1 MNTHGSS
8 LDKPNN
14 SEGTGSGSAGI
25 VTASAACLLV
35 AATLA
40 IGYGWWHANALLG
53 AIGLQLLLAA
63 ISVFAAWRASRIRG
77 RFAMARG
84 AGESL
89 GSRVAERLSSRWGD
103 AEGYE
108 EDAEHL
114 RQDLLEDATHDR
126 NVHFLLLEVGPALLV
141 GAIAGYLLLRIQ
153 AAEALD
159 SQARSLVFG
168 LVCLAASCVWIV
180 LSRAYEAIPESE
192 LTGARKLGM
201 VLREAQW
208 ANFLGAAGLL
218 GAFLWVPL
226 EAWLA
231 RVLAAWI
238 VAICVEQLVRAVLA
252 WRRSPVEGD
261 DPVPAYTLALRESL
275 LVHGN
280 PLTSLLESFER
291 RFGVSFR
298 SSWTIRF
305 VRRAFVPILLLSG
318 LLYWGL
324 TTLTLVGPSEVG
336 LRESF
341 GKFDRRLEPGLHFKW
356 PWPFGKV
363 RRLEVKRIHSARIGE
378 EQGEEGHHHV
388 PHAILWTEKHAHE
401 EHPLVLGSG
410 TDAVSVDA
418 FIYYKIRD
426 DQEGLLD
433 FAYHTQNPI
442 AALQV
447 YGMRCLME
455 HTRSATLEEVLS
467 VDRARYADDLKN
479 DLRQYVADNRLG
491 IDIVDLALVN
501 LHPPI
506 DAAAAYLEVISAEID
521 SVRYRLEAEGEKKAR
536 LQEAEKQSGEMIAE
550 AEARAARR
558 VGQAVED
565 SAQFVAVGKAF
576 ALAPE
581 AFRLRMSGDVMAEV
595 LGSKPLTL
603 VDPTFMDGKGEI
615 LLDLRSGKQQTDAA
629 EVR

>member
-1 MNTHGSS
+1 M
-8 LDKPNN
+8 
-14 SEGTGSGSAGI
+14 

-35 AATLA
+35 AAILA
-40 IGYGWWHANALLG
+40 IGYGWWHGNSLLG
-53 AIGLQLLLAA
+53 ILGLQLLLAA
-63 ISVFAAWRASRIRG
+63 ISVFAAWHAARIRS
-77 RFAMARG
+77 RFALAWGGSERLR
-84 AGESL
+84 SQL
-89 GSRVAERLSSRWGD
+89 GERLSSRWGED
-103 AEGYE
+103 EGYE
-108 EDAEHL
+108 EDGEHL
-114 RQDLLEDATHDR
+114 RQDLLEDASHDR
-126 NVHFLLLEVGPALLV
+126 NVHFLLLEVGPVLV
-141 GAIAGYLLLRIQ
+141 LGGIAGYILFRIQ
-153 AAEALD
+153 AAEAME

-180 LSRAYEAIPESE
+180 LSRAYESISE
-192 LTGARKLGM
+192 VELPGARKLAM
-201 VLREAQW
+201 VLRESQW
-208 ANFLGAAGLL
+208 VNLLGAAALL

-231 RVLAAWI
+231 RLLAAWI
-238 VAICVEQLVRAVLA
+238 VAICVEQLIRAVLA
-252 WRRSPVEGD
+252 WRQAPVEGV
-261 DPVPAYTLALRESL
+261 DPVPPYTLALRESL

-305 VRRAFVPILLLSG
+305 VRRMFIPILLLSG

-324 TTLTLVGPSEVG
+324 TSLTLVGPSEVG

-341 GKFDRRLEPGLHFKW
+341 GEFDRRLEPGLHFKW

-363 RRLEVKRIHSARIGE
+363 RRFEVKRIHSARLGDDPE
-378 EQGEEGHHHV
+378 EAGHHHL
-388 PHAILWTEKHAHE
+388 PHAILWSEKHAHQ

-418 FIYYKIRD
+418 FVYYKIRED
-426 DQEGLLD
+426 PEGLLD

-442 AALQV
+442 NALHG

-467 VDRARYADDLKN
+467 VDRARYARDLKDDL
-479 DLRQYVADNRLG
+479 RRYVAENRLG

-506 DAAAAYLEVISAEID
+506 DAAAAYLDVISAEID
-521 SVRYRLEAEGEKKAR
+521 SVRYELEAEGEKKAR
-536 LQEAEKQSGEMIAE
+536 LQEAEKKSGEMIAE
-550 AEARAARR
+550 AQAKAARR

-565 SAQFVAVGKAF
+565 SAQFVSVGKAY
-576 ALAPE
+576 AVAPE

-595 LGSKPLTL
+595 LGSKSLTL
-603 VDPTFMDGKGEI
+603 VDPAFIDGKGEI
-615 LLDLRSGKQQTDAA
+615 LLDLRPEKQQTDAA
-629 EVR
+629 EMR